1 MFFEET
7 HMIRA
12 AAIFKTLFVCVC
24 VCGGWLVQQNA
35 VSLLSVS
42 LNVAASYNLLM

>member
-12 AAIFKTLFVCVC
+12 AAIFKTLFVCV
-24 VCGGWLVQQNA
+24 GGWLVQQNA